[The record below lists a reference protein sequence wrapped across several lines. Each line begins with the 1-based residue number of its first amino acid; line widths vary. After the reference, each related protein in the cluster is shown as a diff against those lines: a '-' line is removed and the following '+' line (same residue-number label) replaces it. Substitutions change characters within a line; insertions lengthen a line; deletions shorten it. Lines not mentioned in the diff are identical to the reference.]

1 MTVWMEITLDE
12 YELPVAVADTSF
24 ELSRMRGFEKRKVL
38 KDMWRWKNGKMP
50 NCRYRKVEIDD
61 EPDQDS

>member
-24 ELSRMRGFEKRKVL
+24 ELARMRGVEKRTVL
-38 KDMWRWKNGKMP
+38 KYLWKWKNGKLK
-50 NCRYRKVEIDD
+50 NCKFRKVEIDD
-61 EPDQDS
+61 DE